1 MLRFRVQE
9 SLMLRFRFSTPS
21 SNHCPSLMQTI
32 SDLRRVACGS
42 SVARDPADVLLLWTL
57 GQPWRSL
64 WFVTLLLAGVL
75 VLHECDC

>member
-1 MLRFRVQE
+1 
-9 SLMLRFRFSTPS
+9 
-21 SNHCPSLMQTI
+21 MQTI